1 MNPDEHEDPTP
12 TYTGEVY
19 ITVCVQIEDME
30 ADSEAEVSSQALSTL
45 KECLKHKFFVSHYTK
60 NHHSIFANYEAE
72 VEIEDWDLYQSNAP
86 KGFLE
91 LADDAYDRA
100 KDN

>member
-19 ITVCVQIEDME
+19 ITVCVQIEDVE
-30 ADSEAEVSSQALSTL
+30 GDSENEVASQALSTL
-45 KECLKHKFFVSHYTK
+45 KKLLAAT
-60 NHHSIFANYEAE
+60 NYEAG
-72 VEIEDWDLYQSNAP
+72 VVIEDWDVWQSNTP

-91 LADDAYDRA
+91 LSDDAYDRA
-100 KDN
+100 KDS

>member
-1 MNPDEHEDPTP
+1 MNPDEHENPTP

-30 ADSEAEVSSQALSTL
+30 ADSEAEVSSQALYVL
-45 KECLKHKFFVSHYTK
+45 KECFEES
-60 NHHSIFANYEAE
+60 NYHEEA
-72 VEIEDWDLYQSNAP
+72 VIEDWDLYQSNAP

>member
-19 ITVCVQIEDME
+19 ITVCVQIQDME
-30 ADSEAEVSSQALSTL
+30 ADSEAEVSSQALSAL
-45 KECLKHKFFVSHYTK
+45 KECLN
-60 NHHSIFANYEAE
+60 NHQSVFANYESE
-72 VEIEDWDLYQSNAP
+72 VYVQEIEDWDLYQSNAP

>member
-30 ADSEAEVSSQALSTL
+30 ADSEDEVASQALSTL
-45 KECLKHKFFVSHYTK
+45 KECLN
-60 NHHSIFANYEAE
+60 NHHSVFANYEAGA
-72 VEIEDWDLYQSNAP
+72 VIEDWDLYKSNAP

>member
-1 MNPDEHEDPTP
+1 MNPDEYEDPTP

-30 ADSEAEVSSQALSTL
+30 ADSEAEVSSQALSSL
-45 KECLKHKFFVSHYTK
+45 KGCLEQ
-60 NHHSIFANYEAE
+60 ANYEAG
-72 VEIEDWDLYQSNAP
+72 VVIEDWDLYQSNAP